1 MAKGNIKRILQN
13 LGFTDTELKVI
24 FFLCVTFF
32 LGLTIKYY
40 KEIFR
45 EEIPEHFDYSEH
57 DSLFELHGKFSENN
71 GSTANLTEKRVDSEH
86 ELLDFSKDKTVAEKE
101 APVLK
106 EKSIDLNK
114 AGISELMLLPGIGEV
129 IAQRIIDYRIANGP
143 FTKLENLKN
152 VKGIGTKT
160 YEKLSKY
167 IIIE

>member
-1 MAKGNIKRILQN
+1 MAKGNLKRILQN

-40 KEIFR
+40 EEIFHDNV
-45 EEIPEHFDYSEH
+45 PAHFDYSEQ
-57 DSLFELHGKFSENN
+57 DSLFELHGKFLENN
-71 GSTANLTEKRVDSEH
+71 GSTVNLTEKRVDSEH
-86 ELLDFSKDKTVAEKE
+86 ELLDFSNDKTVAEKE

-114 AGISELMLLPGIGEV
+114 AGISELTLLPGIGEV
-129 IAQRIIDYRIANGP
+129 IAQRIVDYRVANGL
-143 FTKLENLKN
+143 FKKLENLKN

-160 YEKLSKY
+160 FEKLRKY